1 MLFGALEGRIT
12 IVSQVG
18 RFWVPTARKFAGGRT
33 SDLGKRTIRVNLE
46 QRVVIT
52 GMGAVSPLGLSCR
65 ETFDGLV
72 EGRSGIAR
80 ITAFDPSEISC
91 RIAGEV
97 KGFDPANY
105 MDRKMAR
112 RIGRYAQF
120 SIAATH
126 EALAQSGLDLAQEDP
141 SRIACIV
148 SSAIADFPMVETEMQ
163 KIFAQG
169 KRSISPFTVPRV
181 STSMAA
187 GNIALEFGLTGVSYS
202 LSSACATGSHSIA
215 NAMMLLRLGMADVVL
230 AGGAEAAIC
239 DTFVSAYIAMRAL
252 SSRNDEPERASR
264 PFDADRDGF
273 VIAEGC
279 GVLVLETLERAK
291 KRGAPILAELVGTG
305 LTCDAF
311 QITSAHPDGKG
322 AAQAMIAAL
331 QSARLNIEDV
341 DYINAH
347 GTSTEVNDTI
357 ETKAIKTV
365 FGDHAPLVPVSSTK
379 SMTGHAIGAAGA
391 LEAVACIMALNANVM
406 PPTIN
411 LDNPDPACDLDYI
424 PHHARGKELHVVMSN
439 SFAFGGQN
447 SVLIFSK
454 FDK

>member
-1 MLFGALEGRIT
+1 MAHLKVESRYCIRQQLKC
-12 IVSQVG
+12 
-18 RFWVPTARKFAGGRT
+18 AR
-33 SDLGKRTIRVNLE
+33 KRTIEVNLE
-46 QRVVIT
+46 QRVVVT
-52 GMGAVSPLGLSCR
+52 GMGAVSPIGLSCG
-65 ETFDGLV
+65 ETFDGLIA
-72 EGRSGIAR
+72 GRSGIAR
-80 ITAFDPSEISC
+80 ITAFDPSDIAC

-120 SIAATH
+120 SIAATR
-126 EALAQSGLDLAQEDP
+126 EALAQSGLDLAREDP

-148 SSAIADFPMVETEMQ
+148 SSAIADFPMVEMEMN

-215 NAMMLLRLGMADVVL
+215 NAMMLLKLGMADVVL
-230 AGGAEAAIC
+230 AGGAESAIC
-239 DTFVSAYIAMRAL
+239 DTFVSSYIAMRAL

-291 KRGAPILAELVGTG
+291 RRGAPILAELVGTG

-311 QITSAHPDGKG
+311 HITSAHPDGKG
-322 AAQAMIAAL
+322 AAQAMNAAL
-331 QSARLNIEDV
+331 RSARLNREDI

-365 FGDHAPLVPVSSTK
+365 FGEYAPQVPVSSTK

-391 LEAVACIMALNANVM
+391 LEAVTCIMALNHNVM

-411 LDNPDPACDLDYI
+411 LDNPDPLCDLDYV
-424 PHHARGKELHVVMSN
+424 PHVAREKRLDAVMSN

-447 SVLIFSK
+447 SVLIFRK
-454 FDK
+454 FSS

>member
-1 MLFGALEGRIT
+1 M
-12 IVSQVG
+12 V
-18 RFWVPTARKFAGGRT
+18 
-33 SDLGKRTIRVNLE
+33 
-46 QRVVIT
+46 T
-52 GMGAVSPLGLSCR
+52 GMGAVSPLGLNCQ
-65 ETFDGLV
+65 ETFNGLAA
-72 EGRSGIAR
+72 GKSGIAR
-80 ITAFDPSEISC
+80 ISLFDPSGIAC
-91 RIAGEV
+91 QVAGEV
-97 KGFDPANY
+97 KGFEPADY

-120 SIAATH
+120 SIAATR
-126 EALAQSGLDLAQEDP
+126 EALAQSGLDLAEEDP

-148 SSAIADFPMVETEMQ
+148 SSAIADFPMVEDQMN

-215 NAMMLLRLGMADVVL
+215 NALMILKLGLADVVL
-230 AGGAEAAIC
+230 AGGAESAIC
-239 DTFVSAYIAMRAL
+239 DTFVSSYIAMRAL
-252 SSRNDEPERASR
+252 STRNDEPERASR
-264 PFDADRDGF
+264 PFDKDRDGF

-279 GVLVLETLERAK
+279 GVLVLETLDRARQ
-291 KRGAPILAELVGTG
+291 RGAPILAELVGVG
-305 LTCDAF
+305 MTCDAF
-311 QITSAHPDGKG
+311 HITSAHPDGKG
-322 AAQAMIAAL
+322 AAQAMTTAL
-331 QSARLNIEDV
+331 ESAGLNAEDV

-347 GTSTEVNDTI
+347 GTATQLNDGI

-365 FGDHAPLVPVSSTK
+365 FGDRAYQIPVSSTK

-391 LEAVACIMALNANVM
+391 LEAVACIMALNANLI

-411 LDNPDPACDLDYI
+411 LDTPDPACDLDYV
-424 PHHARGKELHVVMSN
+424 PHHAREKELNVVMSN

-447 SVLIFSK
+447 SVLIFKK
-454 FDK
+454 FVS

>member
-1 MLFGALEGRIT
+1 M
-12 IVSQVG
+12 
-18 RFWVPTARKFAGGRT
+18 
-33 SDLGKRTIRVNLE
+33 NLE

-52 GMGAVSPLGLSCR
+52 GMGAISPLGLNCR
-65 ETFDGLV
+65 ETFDGLAA
-72 EGRSGIAR
+72 GRSGIAR
-80 ITAFDPSEISC
+80 ISAFDPTGLAC
-91 RIAGEV
+91 QIAGEV
-97 KGFDPANY
+97 KDFDPTNY

-120 SIAATH
+120 SIAATR
-126 EALAQSGLDLAQEDP
+126 EALDQAGLELEREDP

-148 SSAIADFPMVETEMQ
+148 SSAIADFPMVEDEMN

-169 KRSISPFTVPRV
+169 KRNISPFTVPRV

-215 NAMMLLRLGMADVVL
+215 NAMMLLKLGMADVVL
-230 AGGAEAAIC
+230 AGGAESAIC
-239 DTFVSAYIAMRAL
+239 DTFVSSYIAMRAL
-252 SSRNDEPERASR
+252 SQRNDEPQRASR
-264 PFDADRDGF
+264 PFDVDRDGF

-279 GVLVLETLERAK
+279 GVLVLETLERAI

-311 QITSAHPDGKG
+311 HITSAHPDGKG
-322 AAQAMIAAL
+322 AAQAMSAAL
-331 QSARLNIEDV
+331 QSARLNTGDV

-357 ETKAIKTV
+357 ETKAIRTV
-365 FGDHAPLVPVSSTK
+365 FGSHAAKVPVSSTK

-391 LEAVACIMALNANVM
+391 LEAVICIMALNDNLI

-411 LDNPDPACDLDYI
+411 LDNPDPLCDLDYV
-424 PHHARGKELHVVMSN
+424 PHHARERELKTVMSN

-447 SVLIFSK
+447 SVLIFRK
-454 FDK
+454 FRS

>member
-1 MLFGALEGRIT
+1 MT
-12 IVSQVG
+12 
-18 RFWVPTARKFAGGRT
+18 
-33 SDLGKRTIRVNLE
+33 VNLE

-72 EGRSGIAR
+72 AGRSGIAR
-80 ITAFDPSEISC
+80 ITAFDPSDISC
-91 RIAGEV
+91 QIAGEV
-97 KGFDPANY
+97 RGFEPADY

-120 SIAATH
+120 SIAATR
-126 EALAQSGLDLAQEDP
+126 EALAQSGLDLAREDS

-148 SSAIADFPMVETEMQ
+148 SSAIADFPMVEAEMH

-230 AGGAEAAIC
+230 AGGAESAIC
-239 DTFVSAYIAMRAL
+239 DTFVSSYIAMRAL

-311 QITSAHPDGKG
+311 HITSAHPDGKG
-322 AAQAMIAAL
+322 AAQAMNAAL
-331 QSARLNIEDV
+331 QSARLNREDI

-365 FGDHAPLVPVSSTK
+365 FGDHAPEVPVSSTK

-411 LDNPDPACDLDYI
+411 LDNPDPLCDLDYV
-424 PHHARGKELHVVMSN
+424 PHVAREKQLDAVMSN

-447 SVLIFSK
+447 SVLIFRK
-454 FDK
+454 FSS